1 MQNSLGT
8 YPVGG
13 KEYPVIGLSRFKGQ
27 VVPVVDMPVMSDFRW
42 QLNALKTR
50 LQRPDLYEKH
60 ENVNRVAKELR
71 QWLIKNIDKAT
82 EAERKEAEA
91 LFQTGAHRKEA

>member
-8 YPVGG
+8 YPIDG

-27 VVPVVDMPVMSDFRW
+27 AVPVVDVPVMSDF
-42 QLNALKTR
+42 R
-50 LQRPDLYEKH
+50 LQRPDLYEKQEH
-60 ENVNRVAKELR
+60 VPHTVDKLR
-71 QWLIKNIDKAT
+71 HWLTRNIDKAT

-91 LFQTGAHRKEA
+91 LFKTGAHRKEA

>member
-13 KEYPVIGLSRFKGQ
+13 KEYPVIGLSRFKGAA
-27 VVPVVDMPVMSDFRW
+27 VSVIDVPVMSNYRD
-42 QLNALKTR
+42 QMNALKTR

-91 LFQTGAHRKEA
+91 LFKTGAHRKEA